1 MEQGHT
7 PIPLLVRAVKAIA
20 FLVVAASL
28 VAFGAI
34 GSTYLWQAK
43 KLHYSWQ
50 LELGEARSKGRITE
64 DEYIA
69 RIQERSYMK
78 ALMSPKLVWK
88 TD

>member
-1 MEQGHT
+1 MEQGST
-7 PIPLLVRAVKAIA
+7 PISLLIRAVKAIA
-20 FLVVAASL
+20 FLIVAAFL
-28 VAFGAI
+28 VAFGAV

-43 KLHYSWQ
+43 QLHHSWQ
-50 LELGEARSKGRITE
+50 LELGEARAKGRITE

-69 RIQERSYMK
+69 QSQQRSYMK